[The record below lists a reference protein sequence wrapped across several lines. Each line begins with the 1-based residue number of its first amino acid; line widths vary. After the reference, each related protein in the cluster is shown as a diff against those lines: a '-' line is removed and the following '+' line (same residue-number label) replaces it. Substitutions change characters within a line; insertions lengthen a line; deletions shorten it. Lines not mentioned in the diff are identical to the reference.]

1 MRRRVALRTSSC
13 GPRAPAGDNSRVT
26 SAPSFWLGRQPILD
40 RSGATVAYELLFR
53 SGEINAAAIPDHRT
67 ATARVISHAFGELG
81 LSSVLGERRGFINFD
96 AELLMSEVVE
106 LLPPERTVIEILE
119 SVVITPAVVARCH
132 ELRGRGFVFALDD
145 IVQLDEAHAP
155 LLPFVEIIKIDVLG
169 LDEVTLAPLVRKARS
184 GGRPIQLLAEKVDTP
199 EQAELCRSLGFELF
213 QGYFFARPVV
223 IRGRRADPSRRQL
236 LRLIEQTLDD
246 GDNAALQE
254 TLKEAPELSY
264 KLVRLVNSVG
274 IGARTPIESLYH
286 ALVILGR
293 RQLQRW
299 LQVLLFAQ
307 QGTSELA
314 SPLLQM
320 AAARGKLMELL
331 AGEASRDARWCDQAF
346 MTGIL
351 SLLDTL
357 LETPMSEVIED
368 LRLPDTVREALLA
381 RGGRLGHLLRVVEA
395 LEETNDRGVTELL
408 AAGDPC
414 STGQLP
420 QLQIAALTWSNAV
433 GGGSGP

>member
-1 MRRRVALRTSSC
+1 
-13 GPRAPAGDNSRVT
+13 VT
-26 SAPSFWLGRQPILD
+26 SAPPFWLGRQPILD

-53 SGEINAAAIPDHRT
+53 SGDIDAAAIPDHRT

-81 LSSVLGERRGFINFD
+81 LGSVLGERRGFINFD

-106 LLPPERTVIEILE
+106 LLPPDRTVIEILE
-119 SVVITPAVVARCH
+119 SVVITPAVVARCR
-132 ELRGRGFVFALDD
+132 ELHARGFVFALDD

-155 LLPFVEIIKIDVLG
+155 VLPFVEVIKIDVLG
-169 LDEVTLAPLVRKARS
+169 LDRERLAGLASK
-184 GGRPIQLLAEKVDTP
+184 GRAGKRRIQLLAEKVDTH
-199 EQAELCRSLGFELF
+199 EQAELCRSLGFDLF
-213 QGYFFARPVV
+213 QGYFFARPIV
-223 IRGRRADPSRRQL
+223 IKGRRTDPSRRQL
-236 LRLIEQTLDD
+236 LRLLEQTLDD
-246 GDNAALQE
+246 GDNAAIQE
-254 TLKEAPELSY
+254 SFKGAPELSY

-274 IGARTPIESLYH
+274 IGARTPIQSLSH

-299 LQVLLFAQ
+299 LQVLLFAH
-307 QGTSELA
+307 QGSGEIQ

-331 AGEASRDARWCDQAF
+331 AAETSSDARWYDQAF

-357 LETPMSEVIED
+357 LEMPMSEVLEH
-368 LRLPDTVREALLA
+368 LRLPDEVRQALLD

-395 LEETNDRGVTELL
+395 LEQTNDREVKELL
-408 AAGDPC
+408 AESDPC
-414 STGQLP
+414 STGELP
-420 QLQIAALTWSNAV
+420 QLQIAALSWSNAL
-433 GGGSGP
+433 GREPAN